1 MRKKIFNEDESIKI
15 CVNCVYGALMSEGEQ
30 ILCEKSGIRN
40 TDSTCRRFKYDPLC
54 RIPQRAPE
62 LSEYS
67 EEDFAL

>member
-15 CVNCVYGALMSEGEQ
+15 CFNCAYGVQMSDGEQ

-40 TDSTCRRFKYDPLC
+40 IDSTCRRFKYDPLC
-54 RIPQRAPE
+54 RIPRRAPE